1 MPSNMD
7 DINSNPNG
15 ATNNEVNQLY
25 NNGRSSRSGRTD
37 TQILESIEQQ
47 LSRLIQSGGNINN
60 MSASNARNQFGRR
73 GSTFYQDL
81 SNGRINRVGRNGNY
95 RDFQNAFE
103 KELFDGL
110 LGKEFR
116 NSLESIRLSPNK
128 AKILANELLLLKEYM
143 KEKKVDPNRAFGVNS
158 GLGAEVPYIGF
169 SSLNDDE
176 RTIVVTI
183 GRIDNS
189 GNIISSQTFNFNSK
203 DYWYALEWEDITNM
217 KVERAAYNQLE
228 LDMFIDTLDSFAKNM
243 NGALAYSVLDLAR
256 YDAMRINRKFDSIF
270 DKLGIEKY
278 TPGSNKGSYGSNN
291 FLNNLSANNRSSNS
305 TSLDSL
311 EDMLDD

>member
-1 MPSNMD
+1 MAIGSDYNN
-7 DINSNPNG
+7 NSNGNNKSSDTTYHSRFKVRSKDG
-15 ATNNEVNQLY
+15 KRVLSISFWSGLLVIDISDVDTNN
-25 NNGRSSRSGRTD
+25 GFKT
-37 TQILESIEQQ
+37 
-47 LSRLIQSGGNINN
+47 
-60 MSASNARNQFGRR
+60 
-73 GSTFYQDL
+73 
-81 SNGRINRVGRNGNY
+81 
-95 RDFQNAFE
+95 
-103 KELFDGL
+103 
-110 LGKEFR
+110 

-176 RTIVVTI
+176 RTVVVTI

-228 LDMFIDTLDSFAKNM
+228 LDMFIDTLDSFAKYM
-243 NGALAYSVLDLAR
+243 NGALAYSILDLAR
-256 YDAMRINRKFDSIF
+256 YDMMRVNRKFDSIF